1 MADKVDIWMPLS
13 IGDYLAD
20 TSHLNTTQHGA
31 YLLMLM
37 HYWRKGPLPNNPE
50 TLANI
55 TKLSI
60 DAWSIHQAVLMEFYI
75 IGDDGLLH
83 QKRADKEREEALVK
97 KGKSTER
104 AKSAAA
110 ARWSNAPSNASG
122 MLEEC
127 PLPLPLPNTKKQK
140 HSPKEKPS
148 VDVRHTEFKKSFDGY
163 YRRLNSA
170 PAPWDGQE
178 GKSLSNWLI
187 ANPTIT
193 GEQWNRILNNRRRS
207 PVAQGK
213 RLSMWINLAI
223 CWLGG
228 IADEWGKEIKNNG
241 SSRITSQS
249 KQAATVE
256 AGRAVIANLLGMDRD
271 GVNEDWGPDGGAG
284 EPGEDFIDGE
294 RVGGYSRV
302 VT

>member
-110 ARWSNAPSNASG
+110 ARWGHAPSNASG

-127 PLPLPLPNTKKQK
+127 PLPLPLQKKQK
-140 HSPKEKPS
+140 QKPS
-148 VDVRHTEFKKSFDGY
+148 SKDKPSPEAVSLYRAYPKHVAPQKAYAAIDRALQIKPHAELLAAVQRYAGDVSTGLVEEKYVPH
-163 YRRLNSA
+163 
-170 PAPWDGQE
+170 PASWF
-178 GKSLSNWLI
+178 N
-187 ANPTIT
+187 
-193 GEQWNRILNNRRRS
+193 
-207 PVAQGK
+207 
-213 RLSMWINLAI
+213 
-223 CWLGG
+223 
-228 IADEWGKEIKNNG
+228 
-241 SSRITSQS
+241 
-249 KQAATVE
+249 
-256 AGRAVIANLLGMDRD
+256 AGRYDDEPAKLFSANGASPLSKMTFA
-271 GVNEDWGPDGGAG
+271 NGGAK
-284 EPGEDFIDGE
+284 
-294 RVGGYSRV
+294 
-302 VT
+302 